1 MKLATS
7 RITQQGQISIPAE
20 VRRRLGLVPG
30 AVIEWEVDGE
40 NIVVRRAGKYSSL
53 DIHQAVFGES
63 PPTPVSIEDMENAVA
78 AHLTEKYARR

>member
-30 AVIEWEVDGE
+30 SIIEWNSEGE
-40 NIVVRRAGKYSSL
+40 SIVVRRAGKFSSL
-53 DIHQAVFGES
+53 DIHRAIFVET
-63 PPTPVSIEDMENAVA
+63 PPPKTIEDMDDAIGS
-78 AHLTEKYARR
+78 HLVEKYARR

>member
-30 AVIEWEVDGE
+30 SVIEWDAEGE
-40 NIVVRRAGKYSSL
+40 NIVVRRAGKFSSL
-53 DIHQAVFGES
+53 DIHRAVFGE
-63 PPTPVSIEDMENAVA
+63 PPTPQTVEDMDAAIA
-78 AHLTEKYARR
+78 AHLKEKHARR